1 MHANLP
7 RIAKRWER
15 DYANGGIMR
24 IPLGTGGFPDF
35 FQMNPENIATAR
47 NTSWPNAIKQD
58 WGAGWRRNPANV
70 AQGSRVGARSYINQG
85 INSLRG
91 KFNPGSNV
99 GGATNLMRKV
109 ALGAKN
115 VLPRLLSKAALP
127 LELLRATPANA
138 DEVNMTEQDWENL
151 RSGNMTP
158 DDITKDMQY
167 DWEGNFRGS
176 NRPGWWGKREF
187 NPVKYNQMK
196 DYFNRANYPRVA
208 EDTSDLSGMADVG
221 TSTAQQFANLGRPH
235 KDFEEMDPAR
245 PQRKGFLDT
254 VRGGITNVLDNTV
267 IGKIAALNNPFNP
280 RAANYQPG
288 FRESVDQYRKQGLV
302 SPGGKVMSGPMQ
314 GYNMVSGF
322 GSNNYRNMISNRMN
336 KQGMF
341 GLRGPNNE
349 IRNQQKYNQLKAE
362 LQKETQRQNNQIA
375 PGSGMSYN
383 QVVNN
388 MVQDRSPER
397 RGKPGGIGGK
407 ELMAQGGIA
416 SLWPR

>member
-15 DYANGGIMR
+15 DYANGGITR

-151 RSGNMTP
+151 RSGNKSPQNNYSQEFRDYTAGEHYNMTP
-158 DDITKDMQY
+158 DARTRAMRQDLKAVPKHIRRQT
-167 DWEGNFRGS
+167 NF
-176 NRPGWWGKREF
+176 PI
-187 NPVKYNQMK
+187 
-196 DYFNRANYPRVA
+196 
-208 EDTSDLSGMADVG
+208 
-221 TSTAQQFANLGRPH
+221 STAQQFANLGRPH
-235 KDFEEMDPAR
+235 KDFEEHDKWGNRRMKNERTDPAR
-245 PQRKGFLDT
+245 PQKKGFLDT
-254 VRGGITNVLDNTV
+254 VRGG

-349 IRNQQKYNQLKAE
+349 IRNQQKYNELKAE
-362 LQKETQRQNNQIA
+362 LQKETQRQRNLPSTA
-375 PGSGMSYN
+375 PGMGGQSYN
-383 QVVNN
+383 QYAGN
-388 MVQDRSPER
+388 MSAGALGMSGP
-397 RGKPGGIGGK
+397 KGK
-407 ELMAQGGIA
+407 EMMARGGIA
-416 SLWPR
+416 GLWPR